1 MPIINQENS
10 CRILANEQYPRLFVY
25 EKNRQMIISTE
36 KPETEN
42 CVFQIPNFTA
52 QDFGDPEFKK
62 EYGLKYALYGGAM
75 ANGIASA
82 DMVIALGKAG
92 CMGSYG
98 SGGMRLEVVAQEIDK
113 IKAALGSKPYMV
125 NMLSNRSA
133 EMELKLAQLLIEKNV
148 PAVEASAYIVPSEAL
163 VYFRVKGI
171 YQDPNGKIII
181 PHKIIAKVSR
191 EEVLEKFVS
200 PPNPEAVASLEK
212 AGLISPAE
220 AALASKIP
228 MADDITAEADSG
240 GHTDGRPLVS
250 MLPAL
255 IALAN
260 RKQQEFGYQKKV
272 RVGAGGGV
280 GTGLSCLGAFELG
293 AAYVV
298 TGSVNQGCV
307 ESGTSDYVKQV
318 LAETAMADVTMAPCA
333 DMFEMG
339 AKVEVIKKKTMYP
352 QNAQK
357 LYEYYVK
364 YPSFEAIPAPERERI
379 EKKIL
384 KDSFDN
390 IWNGT
395 KEYFSRVDPGKIPQ
409 AEKNPKLKMALV
421 FRWYLGNASRWAV
434 QGDPDRRFDMQ
445 IWCGQAMGAFNLWVK
460 GTPLEQAENRH
471 VDTVAE
477 LMLNSCAYHY
487 MKSLLLRMGVS
498 PETFLEDIL
507 NTRFNLK

>member
-1 MPIINQENS
+1 MSIVNKENS
-10 CRILANEQYPRLFVY
+10 CRILANEQFPVLYVSGA
-25 EKNRQMIISTE
+25 KGQKVVSTE
-36 KPETEN
+36 KPEEAQ
-42 CVFQIPNFTA
+42 FFRIPNMSA
-52 QDFGDPEFKK
+52 KDFGDEEFKK
-62 EYGLKYALYGGAM
+62 TYGLSYALYGGAM
-75 ANGIASA
+75 ANGIASS

-98 SGGMRLEVVAQEIDK
+98 SGGMRLELVEQEIDK
-113 IKAALGSKPYMV
+113 IKNALSGKPYMI
-125 NMLSNRSA
+125 NMLSNRNVQM
-133 EMELKLAQLLIEKNV
+133 EMNLAKLLVEKGV
-148 PAVEASAYIVPSEAL
+148 PAVEASAYITPSDAL
-163 VYFRVKGI
+163 VYYRVKGI
-171 YQDPNGKIII
+171 KENADGKIEI

-200 PPNPEAVASLEK
+200 PPPQRAVAALLKEGLITEEEAVL
-212 AGLISPAE
+212 
-220 AALASKIP
+220 AAKIP

-240 GHTDGRPLVS
+240 GHTDGRPMVS

-260 RKQQEFGYQKKV
+260 RKQKEFNYQQKV

-280 GTGLSCLGAFELG
+280 GTGLSCLGAFEMG

-307 ESGTSDYVKQV
+307 ESGTSDYVKQI

-333 DMFEMG
+333 DMFEIG
-339 AKVEVIKKKTMYP
+339 AKVEVIKKKTMYA

-364 YPSFEAIPAPERERI
+364 YPSFEDIPAADKERI

-390 IWNGT
+390 IWSGT
-395 KEYFSRVDPGKIPQ
+395 KDYFLRVDPSKIPQ
-409 AEKNPKLKMALV
+409 AEKNPKMKMALV
-421 FRWYLGNASRWAV
+421 FRWYLGNSSRWAA
-434 QGDPDRRFDMQ
+434 QGNLDRKFDMQ
-445 IWCGQAMGAFNLWVK
+445 IWCGQSMGAFNLWVK

-471 VDTVAE
+471 VGEIAN
-477 LMLNSCAYHY
+477 LLLNSCAYHY
-487 MKSLLLRMGVS
+487 MKNMLVRMGADS
-498 PETFLEDIL
+498 ELFNADIL
-507 NTRFNLK
+507 Q

>member
-10 CRILANEQYPRLFVY
+10 CQVLANKNHPVLFAYGCKGEMVV
-25 EKNRQMIISTE
+25 STE
-36 KPETEN
+36 KPEEGN
-42 CVFQIPNFTA
+42 FFQLPNLTA
-52 QDFGDPEFKK
+52 EDFGDAEFKRT
-62 EYGLKYALYGGAM
+62 YGLKYALYGGAM
-75 ANGIASA
+75 ANGIASS

-98 SGGMRLEVVAQEIDK
+98 SGGMRLEIVEKEIDK
-113 IKAALGSKPYMV
+113 MKAALGDKPFLV
-125 NMLSNRSA
+125 NMLSNRNA
-133 EMELKLAQLLIEKNV
+133 EMEMKLARLLIDKNV
-148 PAVEASAYIVPSEAL
+148 LGVEASAYIVPSEAL

-171 YQDPNGKIII
+171 REENGKIVI

-200 PPNPEAVASLEK
+200 PPPVEAVAALLK
-212 AGLISPAE
+212 AGLITTEE

-260 RKQQEFGYQKKV
+260 RKQAEFGYQQKV

-280 GTGLSCLGAFELG
+280 GTGLSCLGAFEMG

-339 AKVEVIKKKTMYP
+339 AKVEVIKKKTMYA

-364 YPSFEAIPAPERERI
+364 YASFDAIPAADRDRI
-379 EKKIL
+379 EKRIL

-390 IWNGT
+390 IWKGT
-395 KEYFSRVDPGKIPQ
+395 REYFSRVDPSKIPQ

-421 FRWYLGNASRWAV
+421 FRWYLGNSSRWAV
-434 QGDPDRRFDMQ
+434 QGDPNRKFDMQ
-445 IWCGQAMGAFNLWVK
+445 IWCGQSMGAFNLWVK
-460 GTPLEQAENRH
+460 GTPLEKAENRH
-471 VDTVAE
+471 VGEIAN
-477 LMLNSCAYHY
+477 LLLNSCAYHY
-487 MKSLLLRMGVS
+487 MKSLLIRMGAA
-498 PETFLEDIL
+498 PENFREDVL
-507 NTRFNLK
+507 S